1 MDSVDNLRPA
11 SRRRARAACALVTAL
26 ILSCPSPSSARAA
39 DVATPTPTRDG
50 SHDFDW
56 EIGTW
61 TTNLRYLA
69 EPLTGKKQW
78 VELSGTSVVR
88 GALGG
93 RADRGGTAR
102 QGTAG
107 KIEGVS
113 LRLYN
118 PKARQWTLNFANIRS
133 GLLTA
138 PVTGAFDGKG
148 RGVFY
153 GVDSANDSTV
163 LVRFVISD
171 VTANSA
177 RFEQA
182 FSADGGA
189 TWETN
194 WIAVDTRQ

>member
-1 MDSVDNLRPA
+1 MNPIDSPCPA
-11 SRRRARAACALVTAL
+11 PRWTTLTAWALATAGLLACPAPGYAQTA
-26 ILSCPSPSSARAA
+26 P
-39 DVATPTPTRDG
+39 ATPTPARDG

-61 TTNLRYLA
+61 TTKLRYLA
-69 EPLTGKKQW
+69 APLTGSTQW
-78 VELSGTSVVR
+78 IEFSGTSVVR
-88 GALGG
+88 PALGG
-93 RADRGGTAR
+93 RANLVELSVA
-102 QGTAG
+102 AG
-107 KIEGVS
+107 STKIEGMS

-118 PKARQWTLNFANIRS
+118 PKAHQWTLNFANIRS
-133 GLLTA
+133 GLLTS

-182 FSADGGA
+182 YSADGGV

-194 WIAVDTRQ
+194 WIAVDTRR